1 MAGLNARQRRILLF
15 EESQALR
22 SETTRTQAI
31 WAQFGVNEATYQQEL
46 SAALAHPDAAR
57 VAPSLV
63 RWRGQQSQPEKLP
76 DDVRELLLFE
86 AQWRP
91 RPGETKAQAVR
102 ARFGVSFATY
112 RARLN
117 HAIAHPAAG
126 AAFPWTVALNGGT
139 KGRVSG
145 PVPDQRDADEQAEQD

>member
-15 EESQALR
+15 EEAQAL
-22 SETTRTQAI
+22 SSDITRAQAI
-31 WAQFGVNEATYQQEL
+31 WAQFGVNGATYQHEL
-46 SAALAHPDAAR
+46 RAALEHPEAAR

-63 RWRGQQSQPEKLP
+63 RWREQPPQQEKLP

-102 ARFGVSFATY
+102 AKFGVSFATY

-145 PVPDQRDADEQAEQD
+145 PVPGQRDADEQAGQD